1 MKILLDTHTVLWFIE
16 GDSQLSEKARQI
28 IENTQNEVYLSAVSL
43 FEISIKLK
51 LGKLML
57 QKSLAEI
64 FEDINRAYLKILPI
78 SQLHLLEYQNLPLN
92 ANHRDPF
99 DLLIIATAISENAD
113 IISRDQKFDQYRSVV
128 NVIW

>member
-1 MKILLDTHTVLWFIE
+1 MKILLDTHTILWSIE
-16 GDSQLSEKARQI
+16 GDSQLSTKARMI
-28 IENTQNEVYLSAVSL
+28 IEDIQNEVYLSAISL

-51 LGKLML
+51 LGKLSL
-57 QKSLAEI
+57 QKPLNEI
-64 FEDINRAYLKILPI
+64 LEDIDSALLKVLPI
-78 SQLHLLEYQNLPLN
+78 SHLHLLEYQNLPLT

-113 IISRDQKFDQYRSVV
+113 IISRDKKFDHYRSVV